1 MDSFSQRHGLV
12 RPDAEITIRNDAP
25 PQVRDAAIQI
35 AYRSGLKPSD
45 IRELLCQILCRSPDR
60 NNWSEFP
67 NIDGEVRELIDD
79 SEWFEIYDLIEMLA
93 VKSERRGQSYA
104 EEMNRFFRAAGV
116 GWQLV
121 DNRVETRGTEVFEA
135 AVRQGQTELLQ
146 QGRKTAATELHEAL
160 NDLSRRPQAE
170 TTGAIQHAMAAL
182 ECVARDVTGSKD
194 TLGQLI
200 QRNPGIFP
208 PPVNQIV
215 EKAWGYTSNYGR
227 HLTEWK
233 PPQFEEA
240 ELMVG
245 LSGVLC
251 RYLARTVPENSQ

>member
-1 MDSFSQRHGLV
+1 MNSFSERQGLA

-25 PQVRDAAIQI
+25 PELRDATIQI
-35 AYRSGLKPSD
+35 AYQSGLRPSD
-45 IRELLCQILCRSPDR
+45 IRERLCQVLYRSPDKG
-60 NNWSEFP
+60 NWSEFP
-67 NIDGEVRELIDD
+67 NIDGEVRDLIGDC
-79 SEWFEIYDLIEMLA
+79 EWFEVYDLIEMLA
-93 VKSERRGQSYA
+93 AESERRGQEYA
-104 EEMNRFFRAAGV
+104 DRMNRFFRATGV

-135 AVRQGQTELLQ
+135 AVRQGQAELRQ
-146 QGRKTAATELHEAL
+146 QGRHTAATELHEAL

-200 QRNPGIFP
+200 QRNPGLFP
-208 PPVNQIV
+208 APVDQIV
-215 EKAWGYTSNYGR
+215 GKAWGYTSNYGR
-227 HLTEWK
+227 HLTEGD
-233 PPQFEEA
+233 PPKFEEA
-240 ELMVG
+240 EMMVG

-251 RYLARTVPENSQ
+251 RYLARKVPENLR